1 MKEMEGRAEAL
12 ASTFNE
18 QDVAN
23 TPVHDGQTSP
33 HKPRLFKLSKHH
45 QYPDVRMRP
54 EMTPIV
60 CTLMVKDLLNLSL
73 AGANSSIL
81 SPDLTKRPCTG
92 PPAPSQCPQPPGHHA
107 SMLCSVPC

>member
-1 MKEMEGRAEAL
+1 MEALAGTFNAQNVSNTLWAYATMRQEPGKGVMMVLEGRAEAL

-60 CTLMVKDLLNLSL
+60 CTLMVKDLLNY
-73 AGANSSIL
+73 
-81 SPDLTKRPCTG
+81 R
-92 PPAPSQCPQPPGHHA
+92 
-107 SMLCSVPC
+107 

>member
-23 TPVHDGQTSP
+23 TPVHDGQTSQ
-33 HKPRLFKLSKHH
+33 HKPRIVIISRHH
-45 QYPDVRMRP
+45 QYPDGRMRP

-60 CTLMVKDLLNLSL
+60 CTLMVKDLLNY
-73 AGANSSIL
+73 
-81 SPDLTKRPCTG
+81 R
-92 PPAPSQCPQPPGHHA
+92 
-107 SMLCSVPC
+107 